1 MPDQRGWKLKI
12 GVVVPSTNTILQP
25 DFDDLRTSGIT
36 NHIGRITL
44 PNMSIKTD
52 NDFDKMVRLSETDMV
67 AAVDRVKTMVP
78 DVLVVGM
85 SSLIVWDGLKAS
97 LSRKEMLENRTGVPV
112 TGGSFAGARL
122 NGSVHNGG
130 AAWITQ
136 VSGHSS
142 LDVRIT
148 LETDDGAI
156 IYMTYKGVV
165 ARGDSG
171 LYWRVTPV
179 FNTASEKYDWLNH
192 RVFVGKSKQ
201 VEGKVAYDIF
211 EIL

>member
-1 MPDQRGWKLKI
+1 MANKLKK
-12 GVVVPSTNTILQP
+12 
-25 DFDDLRTSGIT
+25 
-36 NHIGRITL
+36 
-44 PNMSIKTD
+44 IKRHAVLLG
-52 NDFDKMVRLSETDMV
+52 FLLLGQVSV
-67 AAVDRVKTMVP
+67 AAGQAPASDLQSEFLMELLLDVDPQLDAGHT
-78 DVLVVGM
+78 
-85 SSLIVWDGLKAS
+85 SIA
-97 LSRKEMLENRTGVPV
+97 PV
-112 TGGSFAGARL
+112 TGGSFSGARL
-122 NGSVHNGG
+122 QGTVHAGG
-130 AAWITQ
+130 ADWITQ

-148 LETDDGAI
+148 LETNDGAI

-165 ARGDSG
+165 ARSDAG

-192 RVFVGKSKQ
+192 AVFVGKSKQ